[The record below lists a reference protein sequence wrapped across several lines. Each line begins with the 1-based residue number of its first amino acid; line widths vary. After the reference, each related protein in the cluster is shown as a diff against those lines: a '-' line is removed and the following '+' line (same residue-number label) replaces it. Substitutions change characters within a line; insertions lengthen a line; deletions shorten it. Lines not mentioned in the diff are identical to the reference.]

1 MREGVCLKERGGRAA
16 WGAVWGWGWGWGGS
30 ECCPNGG
37 PGGVSVGE
45 GV

>member
-16 WGAVWGWGWGWGGS
+16 WGAVWGWGGS